1 MFSSCGARHH
11 PSEADMAQRCREL
24 SAGDRRITRMSDR
37 AAWAAAL
44 LAATGSLAGSA
55 TAAGRTRPDLGETRV
70 IPSVRAVQVGGS
82 LRVTDTVVNR
92 GGGRAPRS
100 TTGFF
105 IGARSHALAR
115 RLVPALRQHR
125 ISRGSTTLQIRNSF
139 APGTYRV
146 LACADVAHR
155 VGESNEANNCRASSV
170 VEVTAAPGADRSPPR
185 FAGLKA
191 ATTCIPG
198 PIVRGRTSSYHLRWD
213 PASDNVT
220 PSSEIVYDVF
230 QSTKA
235 GDEKL
240 STPTYTTPAGAESFT
255 TPPLSADATY
265 FFLVRA
271 RDGAGNR
278 DSNRVERVGENICL

>member
-1 MFSSCGARHH
+1 V
-11 PSEADMAQRCREL
+11 
-24 SAGDRRITRMSDR
+24 TT
-37 AAWAAAL
+37 AAL
-44 LAATGSLAGSA
+44 LALAGLLIGGALDGVS
-55 TAAGRTRPDLGETRV
+55 RRPDLVESAVFVPRQTVVAAG
-70 IPSVRAVQVGGS
+70 SVR
-82 LRVTDTVVNR
+82 LTDTARNQGSAPTSRSTTAYYLSRERNR
-92 GGGRAPRS
+92 DRGARHLGNRLVSALRPGATSRGSVAVTIPRS
-100 TTGFF
+100 T
-105 IGARSHALAR
+105 L
-115 RLVPALRQHR
+115 Q
-125 ISRGSTTLQIRNSF
+125 GS
-139 APGTYRV
+139 YRV
-146 LACADVAHR
+146 LACADDRHR
-155 VGESNEANNCRASSV
+155 VRESNEANNCRASSV